1 MNLVLPCHRRD
12 VEHGGEHLRGA
23 AHVLGRP
30 GVFCLLGVDAQ
41 AARLAF
47 REYHHVLG
55 VLGLAP
61 GIADKVPLFPG
72 DFRVVEQPA
81 LFSVLFD
88 LVEVIVVVLVFGG
101 EDFDEEAAVLEH
113 AGFFPEV
120 VERVPEAVVR
130 GEVAVAALVGLLVE
144 PRVVGQ
150 DAVDGGVPEH
160 GEVKAVV
167 VDACAD
173 GFLRLVGVLGI
184 GVLEREFALVLET
197 GVDGVCE

>member
-1 MNLVLPCHRRD
+1 MNLVFPCDGRD

-23 AHVLGRP
+23 AHVPGRP

-55 VLGLAP
+55 VLGLTP

-81 LFSVLFD
+81 LFGVLFD
-88 LVEVIVVVLVFGG
+88 LVEVVVVVLVFGG

-120 VERVPEAVVR
+120 VECVPEAVVR
-130 GEVAVAALVGLLVE
+130 GEVAVAALVGLLV
-144 PRVVGQ
+144 
-150 DAVDGGVPEH
+150 
-160 GEVKAVV
+160 
-167 VDACAD
+167 
-173 GFLRLVGVLGI
+173 
-184 GVLEREFALVLET
+184 
-197 GVDGVCE
+197 

>member
-1 MNLVLPCHRRD
+1 MNLVFPCHRRD
-12 VEHGGEHLRGA
+12 VEHGGE
-23 AHVLGRP
+23 
-30 GVFCLLGVDAQ
+30 
-41 AARLAF
+41 LA
-47 REYHHVLG
+47 
-55 VLGLAP
+55 
-61 GIADKVPLFPG
+61 PLFPG

-88 LVEVIVVVLVFGG
+88 LVEV
-101 EDFDEEAAVLEH
+101 
-113 AGFFPEV
+113 V
-120 VERVPEAVVR
+120 VECVPEAVVR

-150 DAVDGGVPEH
+150 DAVDGGIPEH

-173 GFLRLVGVLGI
+173 GFLRLVGVFGI